1 MLKYT
6 IEKTEPP
13 PTPRNYPYFGI
24 SVSGLI
30 VRFSERCTG
39 VVFGE
44 TGETINS
51 NRSLGEIRTDWLED
65 TFTPIDVQEI
75 VFKVL

>member
-44 TGETINS
+44 TINS
-51 NRSLGEIRTDWLED
+51 NRSLGEIRKDWLEE
-65 TFTPIDVQEI
+65 TFVPINVQEI